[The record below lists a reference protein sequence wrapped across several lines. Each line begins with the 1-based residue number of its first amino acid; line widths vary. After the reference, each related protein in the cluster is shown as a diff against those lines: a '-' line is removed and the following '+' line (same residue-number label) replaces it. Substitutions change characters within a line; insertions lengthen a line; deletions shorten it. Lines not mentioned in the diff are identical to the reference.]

1 MTTDSL
7 TSELLAINFKGLWV
21 AAVLLSSSS
30 CQSRALQS
38 STFHQAALRLSMAG
52 KSVASDHWAP
62 VHLYGSLS
70 SPCWAWCRYHLPGG
84 LQITCLARWQDPL
97 VPHGDEDGVG

>member
-7 TSELLAINFKGLWV
+7 TLELLAVNFKGLWV

-30 CQSRALQS
+30 CQSPALQS

-62 VHLYGSLS
+62 VRQSVLFLLGLVQT
-70 SPCWAWCRYHLPGG
+70 PPPWRAPDNLPGTMARP
-84 LQITCLARWQDPL
+84 TCPSWR
-97 VPHGDEDGVG
+97 